1 MKVVSPH
8 PWEVTPAEGKR
19 VQNEW
24 REKISTTWEPIDVKR
39 VAGVDVGM
47 EGEMTRA
54 AVVVLSYPELSPLDQ
69 SLAQVPVTMSY
80 IPGLLAFREAPAI
93 LAACEKVTSEPDL
106 LIFDG
111 QGLAHPRHF
120 GIASH
125 VGMILDKPSI
135 GCAKSRLWGSH
146 HEPPNEVGSY
156 AHLYDG
162 EEIIGAVLRTKT
174 GVQPVYVS
182 IGHKIDLP
190 TAIQFVLSC
199 CRGYRLPEPIRFA
212 HRVAEG
218 EKMKIEGEQR
228 SLFDL
233 L

>member
-19 VQNEW
+19 IQNEL
-24 REKISTTWEPIDVKR
+24 REKVSTTWEPIDVKT

-47 EGEMTRA
+47 KGEMAKA

-69 SLAQVPVTMSY
+69 SLAQVPITMPY

-93 LAACEKVTSEPDL
+93 LAACEKLTSEPDL

-125 VGMILDKPSI
+125 VGVILDVPSI

-146 HEPPNEVGSY
+146 HEPSNEAGSY

-162 EEIIGAVLRTKT
+162 EEIIGAVVRTRT
-174 GVQPVYVS
+174 GVNPVYVS

-190 TAIQFVLSC
+190 TAIQFILSC
-199 CRGYRLPEPIRFA
+199 CRRYRLPEPIRFA
-212 HRVAEG
+212 HRVAGG
-218 EKMKIEGEQR
+218 EKLKIEGEQK

>member
-1 MKVVSPH
+1 MKVVSTH

-19 VQNEW
+19 VQNEL
-24 REKISTTWEPIDVKR
+24 REKVSTTWEPIDVKT

-47 EGEMTRA
+47 KGEMAKA

-69 SLAQVPVTMSY
+69 SLAQVPLTMPY

-93 LAACEKVTSEPDL
+93 LAAYEKLASEPDL

-125 VGMILDKPSI
+125 VGVILDVPSI

-146 HEPPNEVGSY
+146 HEPPHEAGSY

-162 EEIIGAVLRTKT
+162 EEIIGAVVRTRT
-174 GVQPVYVS
+174 GVHPVYVS

-190 TAIQFVLSC
+190 TAIQFILSC
-199 CRGYRLPEPIRFA
+199 CRRYRLPEPIRFA
-212 HRVAEG
+212 HRAAGG
-218 EKMKIEGEQR
+218 EKLKIEGEQK

>member
-19 VQNEW
+19 IQDEW
-24 REKISTTWEPIDVKR
+24 REKISTTWEPIDVRR

-47 EGEMTRA
+47 EGEMARA

-93 LAACEKVTSEPDL
+93 LAACEKLTSEPDL

-146 HEPPNEVGSY
+146 HEPPHEAGSY
-156 AHLYDG
+156 THLYDG

-190 TAIQFVLSC
+190 TAIQFTLSL
-199 CRGYRLPEPIRFA
+199 CRGYRLPEPIRYA
-212 HRVAEG
+212 HRLAEG
-218 EKMKIEGEQR
+218 EKLKIEGEQK

-233 L
+233 R

>member
-19 VQNEW
+19 IQNEL
-24 REKISTTWEPIDVKR
+24 REKVSTTWEPSDVKR

-47 EGEMTRA
+47 EGEIARA

-69 SLAQVPVTMSY
+69 CLARVPVTMPY

-93 LAACEKVTSEPDL
+93 LAAYEKLASEPDL

-125 VGMILDKPSI
+125 VGVILDLPSI

-146 HEPPNEVGSY
+146 HEPINEAGSY

-162 EEIIGAVLRTKT
+162 EEIIGAVVRTRT
-174 GVQPVYVS
+174 GVHPVYIS

-190 TAIQFVLSC
+190 TAIQFILAC

-218 EKMKIEGEQR
+218 EKLKIEGEQK